1 MKRRS
6 FIAVLLASLGHR
18 PAPGEDPALAAP
30 MPAPA
35 PLPRLLQ
42 FDEVALAGFQYH
54 EGESIWDL
62 LAEGAAVTLER
73 EPANSRDGNAIR
85 VDWQGHKLG
94 YVPRSG
100 NRALATL
107 VDQGVVATA
116 VISRL
121 RDCPNPW
128 EKVLLR
134 ISIDA
139 GTPALPVSTVAA
151 TTAAAG
157 PLYPRSGKV
166 PAIAGS
172 PVAAGGEA
180 AVSDDRIEE
189 RSPGLGPGGQS
200 LPALAEPERLIARM
214 REEEDRVT
222 RETVDACAR
231 LGDAM
236 VAALRPVVLGD
247 READDTLG
255 DWWLRLHAVMILGLV
270 PTDAAGRLLVEAM
283 RDMDEA
289 EDDTLQDWLA
299 GDWPALFANKPAS
312 VLPAARALAE
322 DRGHDWYI
330 RGNAA
335 DVVVAAADRA
345 GPAVL
350 DAELAWVAAIAADES
365 DDRDM
370 RLTMGNLLL
379 DLPRDRYRALVEDL
393 ARGEPK
399 FGARFRQDD
408 VDAAYMKGDDPEWRR
423 RPDPL
428 KFYAPEEIARRQERW
443 AEEDA
448 RRRRP
453 EARPESAAPR
463 IPGTFIRATPK
474 IGRND
479 PCPCGSGKKHKH
491 CCLVRA

>member
-1 MKRRS
+1 MAWQSRN
-6 FIAVLLASLGHR
+6 LG
-18 PAPGEDPALAAP
+18 
-30 MPAPA
+30 
-35 PLPRLLQ
+35 
-42 FDEVALAGFQYH
+42 
-54 EGESIWDL
+54 
-62 LAEGAAVTLER
+62 
-73 EPANSRDGNAIR
+73 
-85 VDWQGHKLG
+85 K
-94 YVPRSG
+94 VPRSR

-107 VDQGVVATA
+107 VVQGVIATA
-116 VISRL
+116 MFSRL
-121 RDCPNPW
+121 RDCSNPW

-134 ISIDA
+134 SSVDPRR
-139 GTPALPVSTVAA
+139 PAQPLASLAA

-157 PLYPRSGKV
+157 SQYPLSGTV
-166 PAIAGS
+166 PAIAGA

-180 AVSDDRIEE
+180 AVSDEGIEE
-189 RSPGLGPGGQS
+189 HSSGPGPGGQS
-200 LPALAEPERLIARM
+200 LPALAEPERLIAHM

-255 DWWLRLHAVMILGLV
+255 DWWLRLHAVMILGLI

-289 EDDTLQDWLA
+289 EDDNLQDWLS

-350 DAELAWVAAIAADES
+350 DAELAWVAAIAANDSE
-365 DDRDM
+365 DRQM

-379 DLPRDRYRALVEDL
+379 DLPRPRYKALVEDL
-393 ARGEPK
+393 ARGEPQ

-453 EARPESAAPR
+453 EARPESAAPM
-463 IPGTFIRATPK
+463 IPGTFVRATPK
-474 IGRND
+474 VGRND
-479 PCPCGSGKKHKH
+479 PCPCGSGKKYKH
-491 CCLVRA
+491 CCLSRA

>member
-6 FIAVLLASLGHR
+6 FIAVLLASLGLR
-18 PAPGEDPALAAP
+18 PATGEGAAVAEP
-30 MPAPA
+30 TLAPA

-54 EGESIWDL
+54 AGESIWDR
-62 LAEGAAVTLER
+62 LAEGAPVTLER
-73 EPANSRDGNAIR
+73 ETANSHDGSAIR

-94 YVPRSG
+94 YVPRSC

-121 RDCPNPW
+121 RDGPNPW

-134 ISIDA
+134 ISIDP
-139 GTPALPVSTVAA
+139 GMPAQ
-151 TTAAAG
+151 
-157 PLYPRSGKV
+157 PL
-166 PAIAGS
+166 A
-172 PVAAGGEA
+172 PVAAGGET
-180 AVSDDRIEE
+180 AVSDERIEE
-189 RSPGLGPGGQS
+189 HSAGPEAGGQS
-200 LPALAEPERLIARM
+200 IPAMSEPERLIARM
-214 REEEDRVT
+214 RGEEDRVA

-270 PTDAAGRLLVEAM
+270 PTDAAGCLLVEAM

-289 EDDTLQDWLA
+289 EDDNLQDWLS
-299 GDWPALFANKPAS
+299 GDWPALFANKPDS

-330 RGNAA
+330 RGNSA

-379 DLPRDRYRALVEDL
+379 DLPRPRYKALVEDL
-393 ARGEPK
+393 ARGEPQ

-423 RPDPL
+423 RPEPWQ
-428 KFYAPEEIARRQERW
+428 FYAPGAIARRQERW

-453 EARPESAAPR
+453 EARPESAAPMIR
-463 IPGTFIRATPK
+463 GTFIRATPK
-474 IGRND
+474 VGRND
-479 PCPCGSGKKHKH
+479 PCPRGSGRKYKH
-491 CCLVRA
+491 CCLARA